1 VYVSAVVEYRGLL
14 ADLAAEEAELDTIV
28 AGLDDAAWST
38 ATPAEGWDVRDSIA
52 HLAYSEELAA
62 TALLDPDTF
71 GERLAAMLADIEAT
85 ERTMLAAGRARTGPQ
100 VVQWWRVERGRV
112 LGELE
117 RREPADRVPWVT
129 GRMSAVSFATA
140 RLMETWAHG
149 QDVVEALGV
158 ERAPTARLR
167 HVADLGV
174 RTRPFSYALHGVDA
188 PTADVRVEL
197 TAPDGSTWAW
207 GESGTDLVR
216 GDALDFCLV
225 VTQRRRPEETAL
237 VVEGP
242 VAREWIAIAQ
252 AFAGPP
258 AK

>member
-1 VYVSAVVEYRGLL
+1 VVEYRGLL

-28 AGLDDAAWST
+28 AGLDDASWQT

-71 GERLAAMLADIEAT
+71 TERLAAMLADTEAT
-85 ERTMLAAGRARTGPQ
+85 ERTMLAAGRARSGPQ
-100 VVQWWRVERGRV
+100 VVQWWRVERARV
-112 LGELE
+112 LAELE
-117 RREPADRVPWVT
+117 RRDPADRVPWVT
-129 GRMSAVSFATA
+129 GKMSAVSFATA

-158 ERAPTARLR
+158 TRAPTARLR
-167 HVADLGV
+167 HVADLGI
-174 RTRPFSYALHGVDA
+174 RTRAFSYALNGLEPPVS
-188 PTADVRVEL
+188 DVRVEL
-197 TAPDGSTWAW
+197 DAPDGSTWAW
-207 GESGTDLVR
+207 GESDTDTVR
-216 GDALDFCLV
+216 GDASDFCLV
-225 VTQRRRPEETAL
+225 VTRRRRPDQTAL

-242 VAREWIAIAQ
+242 VARQWIGIAQ

-258 AK
+258 SAVS

>member
-14 ADLAAEEAELDTIV
+14 ADLAAEEAELDAIV
-28 AGLDDAAWST
+28 AGLDDASWLT

-62 TALLDPDTF
+62 TALLDPDAF

-112 LGELE
+112 LAELE

-174 RTRPFSYALHGVDA
+174 RTRPFSYALHGLDV
-188 PTADVRVEL
+188 PPADVRVEL

-207 GESGTDLVR
+207 GESATDLVR
-216 GDALDFCLV
+216 GDAADFCLV
-225 VTQRRRPEETAL
+225 VTRRRRPEETAL

-258 AK
+258 AP